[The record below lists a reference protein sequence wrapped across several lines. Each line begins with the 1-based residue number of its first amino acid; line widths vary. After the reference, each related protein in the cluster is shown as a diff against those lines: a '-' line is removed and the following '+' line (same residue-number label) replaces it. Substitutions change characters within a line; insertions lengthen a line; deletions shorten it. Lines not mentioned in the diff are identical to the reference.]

1 MRWSQDSSAAI
12 KAADPAVPAELH
24 DRASDNW
31 CALIAIADLLGG
43 EWPKRARSA
52 AIALALKDADADEIK
67 TQFLGD
73 IRGLLPRSAA
83 IQSAALIDRLVALE
97 DRPWAEW
104 GRGQKPM
111 SMVQLSRQLS
121 SFEIYPTSFRFGAH
135 VHKGYRLDLF
145 TDAFER
151 YLPPPVPPDIPSVTR
166 LQTEHFPGKS
176 DISSVTPKNTVTD
189 RTVTA
194 NPRVTDQNPGE
205 NGGEQDSELF

>member
-1 MRWSQDSSAAI
+1 MANEGYRVERDSMGELRVPEQALWGAQTQRAIDNFPLSGLPMPRGFIRALGLIKWAA
-12 KAADPAVPAELH
+12 AGVNTEL
-24 DRASDNW
+24 
-31 CALIAIADLLGG
+31 
-43 EWPKRARSA
+43 
-52 AIALALKDADADEIK
+52 
-67 TQFLGD
+67 
-73 IRGLLPRSAA
+73 GLLKNRKSLA